1 MTDSSL
7 CLILTKEL
15 LAERFF
21 VTVQLAGCTELL
33 RQ

>member
-7 CLILTKEL
+7 GLVLTKEL

-21 VTVQLAGCTELL
+21 VTVQLAGCTE
-33 RQ
+33 

>member
-15 LAERFF
+15 LAQRFF
-21 VTVQLAGCTELL
+21 VTVQLAGCTEFP